1 LRATGGCISTSID
14 GTAVDLFAGQS
25 NPNLFIHRLLSSA
38 YTYISWLRL
47 RIIEDGALSCVNSII
62 SSLPTIENRKP
73 LVYDMLLAVQSLSDS
88 MGCRAEMLLKGCVE
102 ILSQTLEYCDDP
114 GRCLIIKTVHNFL
127 QVSSS
132 MSNAMFAHSVGIA
145 TAVVRD
151 TRDPVTKQYGSACL
165 HIFTKEEIRGMKH
178 LSVAI
183 IESMSVLLK
192 CSDPLTQFFAI
203 SSSGNLFFNN
213 LCEDP
218 SKIEQLVSNFVKH
231 GPQITDGA
239 ANQALSLAL
248 AKLSQEKTYMMV
260 IEKLGLTKNVLD
272 LLLRL
277 RDINKDSLLLQE
289 SCCIAICRIAL
300 RIDGMSTA
308 EKERIAEVFINMLET
323 DDQFVLGSTISGI
336 CSLGSSGL
344 CPKQLLSAALL
355 HRTAAIVGRYR
366 TVVELCRT
374 GCAVLAVFSY
384 DVEAHEMLA
393 ARDIMIVLFSNI
405 KAEDGMTRE
414 LVATCLCNIS
424 VNSVASN
431 MMIEMNVVEVLATLS
446 SSTSEVI
453 LELCAKCIC
462 NLTCN
467 VTLHPKM
474 IENKIMEIITMIS
487 LVRTVSNSTKL
498 TCVKALLNLVT
509 DENIPAMKTSG
520 SVRVFASLS
529 TVPHLP
535 IQRICSKGFYLL
547 TLNRQRRLALTSSVP
562 ALQALFNMV
571 KSSSPRTRIRI
582 GTAICNLLACHETNQ
597 TTIKAGALN
606 TVKIIA
612 TMDFEELREATARM
626 MINLAHDD
634 ALQLVMLQQ
643 PIVEILV
650 LILQQSSNYTF
661 ECAMMAMSCLSQ
673 MDKFKSSLVEKGG
686 ITALIGTIITGKVG
700 TPLLAEEV
708 CRCLCHMSYNITTA
722 EHMVANGHLVLSMQ
736 AIYLGGLCTADTAL
750 LIALTMRNIS
760 ESQSA
765 RHFVIDQ
772 GAFEMMVSIITDFT
786 YSRYCCTIMYA
797 AVVTFIYNLSLL
809 FELHEKLLQQGLM
822 LLLQRICLYSE
833 TTDDQATTEEK
844 RATSFEESS
853 LYLEQQQ
860 FAASSRS
867 SIGSAYSRASA
878 VELAHSGHGDHH
890 RRASFLHPKDK
901 QKSVVKQLNASGSS
915 KNNEFLLSFTH
926 NEVSYIS
933 KTLNLLS
940 QSPSCHLAIVA
951 GEVMKIFKALIDGLS
966 VSARCELATALANL
980 AASKHCREY
989 LIKQS
994 AMELLIALSTTS
1006 DARTQAQCS
1015 MAIGY
1020 LSEMSIVS
1028 DGVVASSLLLSLSL
1042 EDFASTGA
1050 DAGPRA
1056 PELLPLKPPAPRVGS
1071 RNDTAATVSADEA
1084 TVSTDSRSA
1093 VAAAA
1098 GNLAQETSSA
1108 TLKTLSSLLKDT
1120 LADKAKVD
1128 QYFSALKSSNN
1139 RNLETNLFVSNEG
1152 DDGGGYEEIVI
1163 RRLRKGT
1170 KLYVSENNRRMIAAE
1185 EKAVLKC
1192 DYKHYRLDSSD
1203 SSDCYE
1209 SESGGMSVNVLMEL
1223 PLPGIPPSRNLE
1235 PLDRH
1240 KELTT
1245 INISQSP
1252 LDKDAR
1258 TPYNVDSKLLMLSN
1272 ESKEEDVL
1280 DSDTVGDQSIDTPT
1294 TVVSSSNFKVI
1305 DSGSP
1310 PKLKSN
1316 SRKHHAI
1323 NSSSSNKDKDATG
1336 IAETKRSFRRRD
1348 GRELDKAEPSKLLH
1362 GKNKSP
1368 SRR

>member
-1 LRATGGCISTSID
+1 MIKLLLIYLRGSLTLTPSIHPS
-14 GTAVDLFAGQS
+14 F
-25 NPNLFIHRLLSSA
+25 SSA

-300 RIDGMSTA
+300 RIDGMSIA

-509 DENIPAMKTSG
+509 DENIPAMKASG

-833 TTDDQATTEEK
+833 TTDDQTTVEEK
-844 RATSFEESS
+844 RATSFEESP
-853 LYLEQQQ
+853 LFLEQQQ
-860 FAASSRS
+860 FAATSRS
-867 SIGSAYSRASA
+867 SIGSAYCRASA
-878 VELAHSGHGDHH
+878 VELAHSGDH

-901 QKSVVKQLNASGSS
+901 QKSVVKQLNASSGSKS
-915 KNNEFLLSFTH
+915 NEFLLSFTH

-933 KTLNLLS
+933 RTLNLLS

-1020 LSEMSIVS
+1020 LSEMSVVS

-1050 DAGPRA
+1050 DADSRA

-1071 RNDTAATVSADEA
+1071 RNDTTATVSADEA

-1093 VAAAA
+1093 AAAA
-1098 GNLAQETSSA
+1098 AIGNLAQETSSA
-1108 TLKTLSSLLKDT
+1108 ALKTLSSLLKDT

-1152 DDGGGYEEIVI
+1152 DDGGGYDEIVI

-1170 KLYVSENNRRMIAAE
+1170 KLYVSESNRRMIAAE

-1258 TPYNVDSKLLMLSN
+1258 TPYNVDSKLLMLSS
-1272 ESKEEDVL
+1272 ESKEDDLL

-1310 PKLKSN
+1310 KLKSN
-1316 SRKHHAI
+1316 ARKHHAI
-1323 NSSSSNKDKDATG
+1323 SSSKDKDAVG

-1348 GRELDKAEPSKLLH
+1348 GREHDKTEPSKLLH

>member
-1 LRATGGCISTSID
+1 
-14 GTAVDLFAGQS
+14 
-25 NPNLFIHRLLSSA
+25 
-38 YTYISWLRL
+38 
-47 RIIEDGALSCVNSII
+47 
-62 SSLPTIENRKP
+62 
-73 LVYDMLLAVQSLSDS
+73 

-102 ILSQTLEYCDDP
+102 ILGQTLEYCDDP
-114 GRCLIIKTVHNFL
+114 GRCLIIKILHNFL

-183 IESMSVLLK
+183 IESMCILLK

-218 SKIEQLVSNFVKH
+218 SKIEQLVSSFVKH

-277 RDINKDSLLLQE
+277 REINKDSLLLQE

-300 RIDGMSTA
+300 RIDDMSIA

-393 ARDIMIVLFSNI
+393 ARDIMNVLFSNI

-509 DENIPAMKTSG
+509 DENIPAMKASG

-797 AVVTFIYNLSLL
+797 AVVTFVYNLSLL

-822 LLLQRICLYSE
+822 LLLQKICLYSE
-833 TTDDQATTEEK
+833 TTTDDDHTTAEEK
-844 RATSFEESS
+844 RVTSSFEESS
-853 LYLEQQQ
+853 LFLEQQQ
-860 FAASSRS
+860 FAAAAATSRS
-867 SIGSAYSRASA
+867 SIIIGGSMYSSSSRGASSSSSVDECA
-878 VELAHSGHGDHH
+878 ARGEEH

-901 QKSVVKQLNASGSS
+901 QKSVVKQQSASSGSS
-915 KNNEFLLSFTH
+915 NSSSSKINEFLLSFTH

-989 LIKQS
+989 LIKQK

-1015 MAIGY
+1015 MAIGF
-1020 LSEMSIVS
+1020 LSEMSVVS

-1050 DAGPRA
+1050 AADAAGPRA
-1056 PELLPLKPPAPRVGS
+1056 PELLSLKPAPPRVGS
-1071 RNDTAATVSADEA
+1071 RNDTAATVAADET

-1093 VAAAA
+1093 TAAPAA
-1098 GNLAQETSSA
+1098 TMGNSIQETSSA

-1120 LADKAKVD
+1120 LVDKAKAD

-1139 RNLETNLFVSNEG
+1139 RNLETNLFVSNEEG
-1152 DDGGGYEEIVI
+1152 DDGGGYDEIVI
-1163 RRLRKGT
+1163 RRHRKGT
-1170 KLYVSENNRRMIAAE
+1170 KLYVSESNRRMIAAE

-1192 DYKHYRLDSSD
+1192 DYKHYRLDSSE

-1209 SESGGMSVNVLMEL
+1209 SESGGMSVNVLKEL

-1245 INISQSP
+1245 INISQSA

-1258 TPYNVDSKLLMLSN
+1258 TPYNVDSKLLMLSS
-1272 ESKEEDVL
+1272 ESKEEDLL

-1294 TVVSSSNFKVI
+1294 TAAAAVNSSNFKVI
-1305 DSGSP
+1305 DDRNSGS

-1316 SRKHHAI
+1316 ARKHYV
-1323 NSSSSNKDKDATG
+1323 SSSSSKDKDAG
-1336 IAETKRSFRRRD
+1336 IVETKRSFRRRD
-1348 GRELDKAEPSKLLH
+1348 GREHDKTESTKLPH
-1362 GKNKSP
+1362 GGKNKKSP